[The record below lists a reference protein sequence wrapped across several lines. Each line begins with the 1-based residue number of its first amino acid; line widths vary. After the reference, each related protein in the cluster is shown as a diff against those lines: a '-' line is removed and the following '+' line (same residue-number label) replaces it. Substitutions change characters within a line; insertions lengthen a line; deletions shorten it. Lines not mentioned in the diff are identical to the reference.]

1 MILHNEGRADT
12 GLASTPCRL
21 TILAYFEAKHS
32 WPFLKMTFPFSN
44 CVTHIASFGLMLLAV
59 LLSNLLQVSEAA
71 VIETSM
77 MPSSGQLGETTTTT
91 SSINPWPTDT
101 TYTYPSEKECVV
113 AITGAPAGDCLLSV
127 TAYNS
132 DPGFVTNYCGRK
144 NFTTTET
151 RTLTVDC
158 GGCDKLTV
166 TRKRGGCPMGIP
178 HPRTL
183 TPEPK
188 PYYLYQWECASTP
201 EPSFPTLS
209 ACPTQEM

>member
-1 MILHNEGRADT
+1 MAILFSYEIRT
-12 GLASTPCRL
+12 GYIWLL
-21 TILAYFEAKHS
+21 
-32 WPFLKMTFPFSN
+32 
-44 CVTHIASFGLMLLAV
+44 LLAI
-59 LLSNLLQVSEAA
+59 LSSNLLQVSESA
-71 VIETSM
+71 VIETST
-77 MPSSGQLGETTTTT
+77 SGQSGETSTT

-113 AITGAPAGDCLLSV
+113 TTTGAPAGDCLLSV

-144 NFTTTET
+144 NFTATET

-158 GGCDKLTV
+158 EGCDKLTV
-166 TRKRGGCPMGIP
+166 TRKRGGCPIGVP

-188 PYYLYQWECASTP
+188 PYYLYQWECASTS
-201 EPSFPTLS
+201 EPSFPTIS
-209 ACPTQEM
+209 ACPTSER

>member
-1 MILHNEGRADT
+1 
-12 GLASTPCRL
+12 
-21 TILAYFEAKHS
+21 
-32 WPFLKMTFPFSN
+32 MTFSFHNRAIRTGSLALILLMGLPSN
-44 CVTHIASFGLMLLAV
+44 V
-59 LLSNLLQVSEAA
+59 LQSSEAA
-71 VIETSM
+71 VIETGVALTSE
-77 MPSSGQLGETTTTT
+77 PTPEETTTT

-101 TYTYPSEKECVV
+101 TYTYPTEKECV
-113 AITGAPAGDCLLSV
+113 ITTTNAPPGDCLLSV

-166 TRKRGGCPMGIP
+166 TRRRGGCPMGVP

-188 PYYLYQWECASTP
+188 PYYMYQWECASTA

-209 ACPTQEM
+209 ACPTGDLWN

>member
-1 MILHNEGRADT
+1 MAFLFHNRVIRIGSLALISLT
-12 GLASTPCRL
+12 GLPR
-21 TILAYFEAKHS
+21 
-32 WPFLKMTFPFSN
+32 
-44 CVTHIASFGLMLLAV
+44 
-59 LLSNLLQVSEAA
+59 NLLPASEAA
-71 VIETSM
+71 VIETGVALTTE
-77 MPSSGQLGETTTTT
+77 PAPEETTA

-113 AITGAPAGDCLLSV
+113 ATTRAPAGDCLLSV
-127 TAYNS
+127 TAYNT

-166 TRKRGGCPMGIP
+166 TRKRGGCPNGVP
-178 HPRTL
+178 HPRTP

-188 PYYLYQWECASTP
+188 PYYLYRWECASTP
-201 EPSFPTLS
+201 EPSFPTIS
-209 ACPTQEM
+209 ACPTQEV

>member
-1 MILHNEGRADT
+1 MTFLNMAISYSKCVIFIGTIRILLLSI
-12 GLASTPCRL
+12 LAS
-21 TILAYFEAKHS
+21 S
-32 WPFLKMTFPFSN
+32 
-44 CVTHIASFGLMLLAV
+44 
-59 LLSNLLQVSEAA
+59 LLQISEAA
-71 VIETSM
+71 VIETST
-77 MPSSGQLGETTTTT
+77 SEQFEETSTI
-91 SSINPWPTDT
+91 SSINPWPTNT

-113 AITGAPAGDCLLSV
+113 TTTGASAGDCLLSV

-144 NFTTTET
+144 NFTATET

-166 TRKRGGCPMGIP
+166 TRKRGGCPIGVP

-201 EPSFPTLS
+201 EPSFPTIS
-209 ACPTQEM
+209 ACPTPEI

>member
-1 MILHNEGRADT
+1 MA
-12 GLASTPCRL
+12 
-21 TILAYFEAKHS
+21 
-32 WPFLKMTFPFSN
+32 FSFHN
-44 CVTHIASFGLMLLAV
+44 CVIRIGSLALV
-59 LLSNLLQVSEAA
+59 LLTGFPNDLLQATEAA
-71 VIETSM
+71 VVET
-77 MPSSGQLGETTTTT
+77 GVALTTEPTPEGTKTT

-101 TYTYPSEKECVV
+101 TYTYPSENECVV
-113 AITGAPAGDCLLSV
+113 ATTGAPAGDCLLSAR
-127 TAYNS
+127 AYNG

-166 TRKRGGCPMGIP
+166 TRSRGGCPMGVP
-178 HPRTL
+178 HPTTL
-183 TPEPK
+183 TPEAK

-209 ACPTQEM
+209 ACPT